1 VSSIRSGINLLAA
14 RMKPDVPGL
23 PDAEISAAP
32 ASPADLANLLTEA
45 SAGGL
50 KVLIWG
56 GGSHQGLGHR
66 VDPDLVIS
74 TSRLNR
80 LVAWEPD
87 DMTVVVEGGMG
98 VAELETHLATRGQ
111 TAILPEVAGVATV
124 GGVLAAGIS
133 GYRRARYGPT
143 RDRILE
149 ITVVT
154 GDGRIVKAGGRV
166 VKNVTGYDLPRLVIG
181 SFGALGVV
189 VSACLKL
196 WPLAAAS
203 ATIAVQD
210 PSSTAQVYR
219 PLAVLADSQETRI
232 FLAGTQAEVDS
243 QAARLDGVIE
253 QGLKWPKPMA
263 GEPAWSL
270 RVPPSLVHDAVSRLP
285 TGAARIAQLLVGE
298 IAFAHRGL
306 DGMVDLRRW
315 AESVGG
321 RLVLTQGPDSVYE
334 VFDPWGT
341 PPPALDVQRKLVEAF
356 DPQRVINP
364 GRLPG
369 GI

>member
-1 VSSIRSGINLLAA
+1 MTSIRAGISLIASK
-14 RMKPDVPGL
+14 MKADVPGL
-23 PDAEISAAP
+23 PEAEITAAP
-32 ASPADLANLLTEA
+32 SNPAELAELLAEA

-50 KVLIWG
+50 KVLVWG
-56 GGSHQGLGHR
+56 GGSHQGFGHR
-66 VDPDLVIS
+66 VTPDLVIS
-74 TSRLNR
+74 MSRLNR
-80 LVAWEPD
+80 LIAWEPD

-98 VAELETHLATRGQ
+98 VADLEARLATRGQ
-111 TAILPEVAGVATV
+111 TAVLPEVAGDATV

-166 VKNVTGYDLPRLVIG
+166 VKNVTGYDLPRLVVG

-196 WPLAAAS
+196 WPLPKAS
-203 ATIAVQD
+203 ATVTLGD
-210 PSSTAQVYR
+210 PLPAGLVYR
-219 PLAVLADSQETRI
+219 PLAVLADLSNTRV
-232 FLAGTQAEVDS
+232 FLAGTEAEVDS
-243 QAARLDGVIE
+243 QAVRLGGVREDGL
-253 QGLKWPKPMA
+253 GWPSPVG
-263 GEPAWSL
+263 GETTWSL
-270 RVPPSLVHDAVSRLP
+270 RVPPSKVDAALSRLP
-285 TGAARIAQLLVGE
+285 SDSDRIAQTTVGE
-298 IAFAHRGL
+298 IAFAADQL
-306 DGMVDLRRW
+306 DIVGDLRRW

-321 RLVLTQGPDSVYE
+321 RLVVTKANESVYE
-334 VFDPWGT
+334 IFDPWGT
-341 PPPALDVQRKLVEAF
+341 PPSSLALQRRLIEAF
-356 DPQRVINP
+356 DPQRIINP

>member
-1 VSSIRSGINLLAA
+1 MTSIRAGISLIAS
-14 RMKPDVPGL
+14 RMKADVPGL
-23 PDAEISAAP
+23 PGAEITAAP
-32 ASPADLANLLTEA
+32 STPDELAELLAEA

-56 GGSHQGLGHR
+56 GGTHQGLGHR
-66 VDPDLVIS
+66 IEPDLVIS
-74 TSRLNR
+74 SSRLNR
-80 LVAWEPD
+80 LLAWEPD
-87 DMTVVVEGGMG
+87 DMTVVIEGGMG
-98 VAELETHLATRGQ
+98 VTDLESRLATRGQ
-111 TAILPEVAGVATV
+111 TAVLPEGAGDATV

-166 VKNVTGYDLPRLVIG
+166 VKNVTGYDLPRLVVG
-181 SFGALGVV
+181 SFGSLGVV

-196 WPLAAAS
+196 WPQPNAS
-203 ATIAVQD
+203 TTITLED
-210 PSSTAQVYR
+210 PRRAELVYR
-219 PLAVLADSQETRI
+219 PLSVLADLNNTRI
-232 FLAGTQAEVDS
+232 FLAGTHAEVES
-243 QAARLDGVIE
+243 QATRVGGARE
-253 QGLKWPKPMA
+253 EGLLWPGPLP
-263 GEPAWSL
+263 GETIWSL
-270 RVPPSLVHDAVSRLP
+270 RVSPSMLESANGRLP
-285 TGAARIAQLLVGE
+285 ADARRIAQMTVGE
-298 IAFAHRGL
+298 VAFSADRL
-306 DGMVDLRRW
+306 DDMVDLRGW

-321 RLVLTQGPDSVYE
+321 RLVVTNAPESVYGR
-334 VFDPWGT
+334 FDPWGT
-341 PPPALDVQRKLVEAF
+341 PPPALDLQRRLISAF